1 MRCTDAK
8 PLFPLYLDGAV
19 TGVEMH
25 ALAEHM
31 SVCAQCCSEYNK
43 LENARQLV
51 AALGRRPAP
60 PDLALKIRVAISH
73 ERSHSLGRVLR
84 GYVTR
89 FEEAI
94 NAFML
99 PATVGI
105 VTAVTFFGVLA
116 GFFVPARAESD
127 DVVPAIYSP
136 ARLQPPQTAMAASA
150 EMDMNLESPVVIQAW
165 VDSSGKVQN
174 YQIISGPDNAQI
186 RSQLNRALLFTD
198 FFPVHAFG
206 QPVPGKAVISFSHI
220 NVKG

>member
-1 MRCTDAK
+1 MRCTDAR

-25 ALAEHM
+25 ALAEHT

-43 LENARQLV
+43 LENSRQLLS
-51 AALGRRPAP
+51 ALGRKPAP
-60 PDLALKIRVAISH
+60 ADLALKIRLAISY

-84 GYVTR
+84 GYLLR
-89 FEEAI
+89 LEEAI

-99 PATVGI
+99 PATAGI

-150 EMDMNLESPVVIQAW
+150 EMDMNLEAPVVIQAW

-174 YQIISGPDNAQI
+174 YQIISGPDNEKV

-198 FFPVHAFG
+198 FFPAHAFG